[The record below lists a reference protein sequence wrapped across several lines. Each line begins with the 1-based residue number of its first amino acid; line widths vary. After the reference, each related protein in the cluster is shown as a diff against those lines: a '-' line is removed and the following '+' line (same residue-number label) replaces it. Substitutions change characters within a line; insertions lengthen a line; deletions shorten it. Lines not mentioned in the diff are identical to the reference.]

1 MPSPAV
7 LRACL
12 DALHFSGLTAATR
25 RSLQGMGSIF
35 CLHHVCPGGGRQTG
49 FAPNSKLEI
58 EPEFLAAIIGLV
70 RDKGMETV
78 SLAQAVQRLTLGE
91 KARKPFAV
99 FTLDDGYKDNQVYAQ
114 PVFDR
119 LSCPYTIFVAPRIA
133 EGTCELWW
141 RILEMVINTG
151 RLETTIG
158 GEDFFFKCNTDA
170 AKFRAWNVLLPRV
183 EKLEEHEQRRF
194 IRALALAH
202 GVDVDGYCRSVAMGW
217 DELRAI
223 NQDPLCT
230 IGAHTLN
237 HHAVGKMSAADAEH
251 ELAASRS
258 IIARELGEATAFNA
272 YPYGDEPNATAR
284 DFKLAATAGY
294 QASVTT
300 RKGVCFAEHG
310 AHLQALPRIMVS
322 GRYQSLRYVDA
333 MMSGLPTALFSN
345 FRKLNVS

>member
-12 DALHFSGLTAATR
+12 DALHFTGLTAATR
-25 RSLQGMGSIF
+25 HSLQGMGSIF
-35 CLHHVCPGGGRQTG
+35 CLHHVCPGGGRQKG

-70 RDKGMETV
+70 RNKGMETI
-78 SLAQAVQRLTLGE
+78 SLAEAMQRLVRRE
-91 KARKPFAV
+91 KSRKPFAV
-99 FTLDDGYKDNQVYAQ
+99 FTLDDGYKDNQLYAQ

-119 LSCPYTIFVAPRIA
+119 LACPYTIFVAPRIA
-133 EGTCELWW
+133 NGTCELWW

-151 RLETTIG
+151 RLKTKLN
-158 GEDFFFKCNTDA
+158 GEDFTFNCDTDTE
-170 AKFRAWNVLLPRV
+170 KLRAWNLLSPRL

-202 GVDVDGYCRSVAMGW
+202 GVDVDGYCRAVAMTW
-217 DELRAI
+217 DELRTI

-237 HHAVGKMSAADAEH
+237 HHAVGKMTAVDAEQ
-251 ELAASRS
+251 ELASSRS
-258 IIARELGEATAFNA
+258 IIARELGEDIKFNA

-284 DFKLAATAGY
+284 DFNLAAAAGY
-294 QASVTT
+294 QASLTT

-310 AHLQALPRIMVS
+310 AHLQALPRIMIS
-322 GRYQSLRYVDA
+322 GRYQALRYVDA
-333 MMSGLPTALFSN
+333 MMSGLPTALFSKFN
-345 FRKLNVS
+345 RLNVS